1 MPKSRY
7 YKMIA
12 SAMLIAVSI
21 LLTRLFAGNF
31 LVLGVP
37 AARFSLGFLPIMLAG
52 VLLGPGW
59 GAAVGLIADVLGFF
73 MFPNGVYFPPIAT
86 TSMLAGFL
94 PGIIL
99 LLWGRKSRRAC
110 TACIWGS
117 VAAVQILGSLLLQ
130 TYWLSLLYGKGFI
143 VLVGP
148 RAVISLVLIPVY
160 ALLIQLI
167 SAALHKAGLAPNL
180 TRK

>member
-1 MPKSRY
+1 MAKSRY
-7 YKMIA
+7 FKLIA
-12 SAMLIAVSI
+12 SAMLIALSI

-37 AARFSLGFLPIMLAG
+37 AARFSLGFLPIMLSG

-94 PGIIL
+94 PGLII
-99 LLWGRKSRRAC
+99 LLWGRKSRRIR
-110 TACIWGS
+110 TLCIWLS
-117 VAAVQILGSLLLQ
+117 VAAVQIFGSLLLQ
-130 TYWLSLLYGKGFI
+130 TYWLSLLYGKGFVALI
-143 VLVGP
+143 GP

-180 TRK
+180 TR

>member
-59 GAAVGLIADVLGFF
+59 GAVVGLIADALGFF
-73 MFPNGVYFPPIAT
+73 LFPNGVYFPPIAT
-86 TSMLAGFL
+86 TSMLAHERAPFL
-94 PGIIL
+94 MEGENMAPEGEHS
-99 LLWGRKSRRAC
+99 GV
-110 TACIWGS
+110 G
-117 VAAVQILGSLLLQ
+117 VAAAFPWTPAQVLLGGVHP
-130 TYWLSLLYGKGFI
+130 Y
-143 VLVGP
+143 VLASGCP
-148 RAVISLVLIPVY
+148 C
-160 ALLIQLI
+160 
-167 SAALHKAGLAPNL
+167 
-180 TRK
+180 T